1 MKFDRVTKACLVQNF
16 PSQSTKAWVLIL
28 TTHYL
33 SQNLS
38 SVGLSAGRLAHDL
51 FMWLKLPHSIAA
63 GLREWPS
70 IPRANIL
77 RSRKQKHLV
86 FLQTRSGAG
95 PASFCRILQVE
106 QPLGQPR
113 FLGEEEQNIYLSKA
127 SDKESAVIFN
137 LPHKV
142 EQVEVQADS
151 FRSCK
156 VQKQREC
163 GIGPYRA
170 TACC

>member
-1 MKFDRVTKACLVQNF
+1 MKFDRITKACLVQNF

-51 FMWLKLPHSIAA
+51 FMWLKLPQHSSWAQRMTIHPKSEHSEKQEAEASGSLTDQVWSRPCIILPHSTGKAA
-63 GLREWPS
+63 
-70 IPRANIL
+70 
-77 RSRKQKHLV
+77 
-86 FLQTRSGAG
+86 T
-95 PASFCRILQVE
+95 
-106 QPLGQPR
+106 GQPR

-163 GIGPYRA
+163 GIGPYQA